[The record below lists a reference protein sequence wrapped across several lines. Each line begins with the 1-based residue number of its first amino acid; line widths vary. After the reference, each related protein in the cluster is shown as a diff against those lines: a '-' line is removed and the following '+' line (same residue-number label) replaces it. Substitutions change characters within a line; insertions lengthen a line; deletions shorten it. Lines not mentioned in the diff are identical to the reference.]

1 MAEIDVIVPVYN
13 VERYLR
19 KCLDSI
25 LAQTFRDFQLILVD
39 DGSTDGSGA
48 ICGEYAAKDGR
59 VQVLRMEHQGVSAAR
74 NRGLEESVSERIAFI
89 DSDDRVAP
97 DYLETLYR
105 CMEDYQADLVI
116 SCGVTVLESR
126 EAGKTRPRPQTAEL
140 VSKAEAY
147 RRVFISENGLS
158 VAPWGKLYH
167 RSAFRSVRY
176 PVGEIF
182 EDARVIDQIIENCG
196 RIVCTSYA
204 GYFYLRRRGSIT
216 HSRIT
221 PDYMA
226 GIRNVRRLWDIIR
239 ERYPQ
244 IENAAKTYYLWAVFD
259 LLNQAVMDPAW
270 RAEAER
276 LRRELLGEVR
286 FIFSCGYFTFDYRA
300 AALCLLPGLFWYKLA
315 WKLYLRCTGKLSGTE
330 VP

>member
-1 MAEIDVIVPVYN
+1 MAKIGVIVPVYK

-19 KCLDSI
+19 TCVDSI
-25 LAQTFRDFQLILVD
+25 LGQTFSDFELILVD
-39 DGSTDGSGA
+39 DGSPDASGR
-48 ICGEYAAKDGR
+48 ICDEYAERDKR
-59 VQVLRMEHQGVSAAR
+59 VRVVHTENRGVSAAR
-74 NRGLEESVSERIAFI
+74 NRGLEENRSEYIAFV
-89 DSDDRVAP
+89 DSDDWITP

-105 CMEDYQADLVI
+105 LMEDHRADLVI
-116 SCGVTVLESR
+116 SGGIHVLEGRKIKAARSR
-126 EAGKTRPRPQTAEL
+126 TVEAEL
-140 VSKAEAY
+140 VSKTEAY

-158 VAPWGKLYH
+158 VVPWGKLYH

-259 LLNQAVMDPAW
+259 LLNQAVMDPAYYE
-270 RAEAER
+270 EAKR
-276 LRRELLGEVR
+276 LRRELLSEIP
-286 FIFSCGYFTFDYRA
+286 FLFSCGYVTFAYRA

-330 VP
+330 LP